1 MQLMRGIALLAFV
14 AATFV
19 ASSTAEAYPQFQ
31 FSTDNS
37 KCTLCHFSPAG
48 GGLIT
53 EWGRDESA
61 DTISRGGN
69 GEFLYGLWETPD
81 WLNLGADYRGALGVH
96 DTESPGFDPLAFPM
110 QADIYSRFKFGDISW
125 NMTVGLVGAA
135 RPRSPPLY
143 SRLASREHYLMWQP
157 KSTGTYVRAGR
168 FYAPYGLRQVDMTSY
183 IRRDLGYY
191 KLEETYNLSYGYL
204 KDDWETHIT
213 AYTRDPLL
221 LKVGPEGSG
230 FAAMYEKRFREDT
243 AAYGAQTKVHL
254 GPNSNRYWGGGVF
267 KMWFESLDLL
277 LLAEGNIGVQ
287 KIRSQS
293 ADPIVQ
299 GVGHINLT
307 RFITT
312 GVMLGT
318 TLEVAQTDFSL
329 KGKDRESASLHLQY
343 FPRSHWEVMLIG
355 RAERT
360 RQTRDFL
367 SLLMLH
373 YYL

>member
-1 MQLMRGIALLAFV
+1 MRLTRVLPLFAF
-14 AATFV
+14 ACLSFFATER
-19 ASSTAEAYPQFQ
+19 AESYPQFQ

-81 WLNLGADYRGALGVH
+81 WLALGADYRGALGAH
-96 DTESPGFDPLAFPM
+96 DTESPGVGPLAFPM
-110 QADIYSRFKFGDISW
+110 QADIYSRFMVGDFSW
-125 NMTVGLVGAA
+125 NMTLGLVGAA
-135 RPRSPPLY
+135 RPRDPPVY

-157 KSTGTYVRAGR
+157 KSTGSYVRAGR

-191 KLEETYNLSYGYL
+191 KLEETYGASVGHLQD
-204 KDDWETHIT
+204 KWETHIT
-213 AYTRDPLL
+213 AYTRDPILG
-221 LKVGPEGSG
+221 VGPEGSG
-230 FAAMYEKRFREDT
+230 LAAMYEKRFRDDT
-243 AAYGAQTKVHL
+243 AAWGAQTKVHL
-254 GPNSNRYWGGGVF
+254 GPDSRLYWGGGTF

-277 LLAEGNIGVQ
+277 LLTEANLGMQ
-287 KIRSQS
+287 KILSAS
-293 ADPIVQ
+293 ADPIMK
-299 GVGHINLT
+299 GIGHVNLT
-307 RFITT
+307 YFLTT

-318 TLEVAQTDFSL
+318 TLEVAQTDFKL
-329 KGKDRESASLHLQY
+329 RGKDRESASLHVQY
-343 FPRSHWEVMLIG
+343 FPKSHWEVMLIG